1 MIKNFSNYNILDKEL
16 KNLVSFAKKNK
27 LKSGFCIG
35 NTSKKENLNFFL
47 TPFRQNEKCIV
58 TGVIVYSENIAKKI
72 VQILNKYKIDYIF
85 VDSEKKIPNPK
96 KINEVS
102 NLERVVKENSNIK
115 VLTYKGNDITVEA
128 VNSLLNI
135 LFSKFVNGLGG
146 KKIALIGLGNIGTK
160 LAIKLVEQGAYL
172 YVSRRNKTY
181 QNLICKT
188 INLIKPKYNESIAQG
203 LKNKNFAELDII
215 IAAANEKRIITKQII
230 SKLKNKSIIIDVG
243 KDNLD
248 KGVISESNKK
258 EIDIYRLDISSAFI
272 STISSLIYSDEI
284 LKNSFGRK
292 KINNNYFVSG
302 GMIGHH
308 NDIVVDNIN
317 NIKKIIGLADGK
329 GDFVRKLHY
338 KQKKLILKLRKDYD
352 KIF

>member
-1 MIKNFSNYNILDKEL
+1 MSKNFSKIKILEKEL

-35 NTSKKENLNFFL
+35 NTSKRENLNFFL
-47 TPFRQNEKCIV
+47 TPFRQNEKFIV
-58 TGVIVYSENIAKKI
+58 AGVIVYSENIAKKI
-72 VQILNKYKIDYIF
+72 VQISNKYQIDYIF
-85 VDSEKKIPNPK
+85 VDSEKKIPNPN

-102 NLERVVKENSNIK
+102 NLERVVKENSNTK

-146 KKIALIGLGNIGTK
+146 KKIAIIGLGNIGTK
-160 LAIKLVEQGAYL
+160 LAMKIVEQGAYV

-181 QNLICKT
+181 QNLIRKT
-188 INLIKPKYNESIAQG
+188 INLIKPKYNESIVQG
-203 LKNKNFAELDII
+203 LKNKNLVELDVI
-215 IAAANEKRIITKQII
+215 IAIANEKRIITKEIV
-230 SKLKNKSIIIDVG
+230 SKLKNKTIIIDVG

-248 KGVISESNKK
+248 KGVISECNKK
-258 EIDIYRLDISSAFI
+258 EIDVFRLDISSAFI
-272 STISSLIYSDEI
+272 SSISSLIYSDEN

-308 NDIVVDNIN
+308 NDVVVDNIN

-329 GDFVRKLHY
+329 GDFLRNLDY
-338 KQKKLILKLRKDYD
+338 KQKKILSKLRKDYD